1 MRRSAKIRKGTTI
14 DSSSSSNNNNE
25 NKSINVFI
33 NKNLMNIIKI
43 IGIIMTIIFAMIMW
57 SRSNVIIQDLVNVDH
72 NILKNVIFGDKPY
85 LFYCNKD
92 NNYHTSSSSSS
103 NIPISFTELNK
114 IKGSSMGFAILNC
127 SQILPSGKNLYDR
140 FKLKQDIK
148 PVIFGTA
155 PWIKPALQ
163 VTPTYLKDM
172 ISLRKFVD
180 INMSPKPIDVI
191 NDKDFNKY
199 CEFHKNYVYDDK
211 LITDTCIIILRGHR
225 YAKVHTD
232 YEKNLILE
240 YPKLNIIAINAKK
253 KRLSFEKQHQDMQ
266 YIDYQDFAMKVYAIR
281 NQTHF
286 MPMVNPITWD
296 YLTTFVSHAI
306 GTPLYDYTSAS
317 SIDYSSSN
325 SHDDNDN
332 NHSHNNGGVIHL
344 LKPSQMVKSSGNKS
358 DKSSKKKKPTS
369 SSGSSSSGG
378 SRSTGSSSGSNAE
391 GNKGPST
398 GSAPKRASSFHTDE
412 YDESSSS
419 TSSAPSSSSAP
430 STPIL
435 TEEEMLANQIALEQ
449 ERIRKERLRR
459 EEMERQAKEH
469 LFTEVTDD
477 EEENSDGD
485 GNDGDG
491 SSSSNDEDQ
500 SDDDED
506 DSDANDGESES
517 IEL

>member
-317 SIDYSSSN
+317 SIDYSSSSN

-369 SSGSSSSGG
+369 SSGSSSGG

-419 TSSAPSSSSAP
+419 SSSSAP